1 MYFKLKVPL
10 VGCKSINKLL
20 LQTLICMLTFYSHKY
35 HVYLT
40 DDTFEWCIII
50 FFCLVFVK
58 WIQINFPYISK
69 WYIRQVK
76 NI

>member
-40 DDTFEWCIII
+40 DDTFE
-50 FFCLVFVK
+50 
-58 WIQINFPYISK
+58 
-69 WYIRQVK
+69 
-76 NI
+76 